1 MIFDTIKN
9 CEQYFKL
16 HPNYEKAFAFLKEA
30 MKNFP
35 EPGKHEID
43 GDALFASVQAYNTLT
58 EDGKMEAH
66 EKYVD
71 IQFIVSGKET
81 MYVNDIEKSEL
92 TDAYREDWDAA
103 FYKVDENA
111 SALTLTPGYFVV
123 LLPNDAHRP
132 CVAFNGVSEPV
143 QKIVMKVK
151 L

>member
-16 HPNYEKAFAFLKEA
+16 HPNYEKAFAFLKDA
-30 MKNFP
+30 MNNFP
-35 EPGKHEID
+35 ETGKHEID
-43 GDALFASVQAYNTLT
+43 GDALFASVQAYNTST

-66 EKYVD
+66 EQYVD

-81 MYVNDIEKSEL
+81 MYVNDITKSEQ

-103 FYKVDENA
+103 FYKVDEHA
-111 SALTLTPGYFVV
+111 SALTLTPGCFVV

-132 CVAFNGVSEPV
+132 CVAFEGKSEPV
-143 QKIVMKVK
+143 RKIVMKVK

>member
-16 HPNYEKAFAFLKEA
+16 HPNYEKAFSFLKDA
-30 MKNFP
+30 MKEFP

-111 SALTLTPGYFVV
+111 SQLTLTPGCFVV

-132 CVAFNGVSEPV
+132 CVAFGGVSEPV

>member
-16 HPNYEKAFAFLKEA
+16 HPNYEKAFAFLKDA
-30 MKNFP
+30 MKQFP
-35 EPGKHEID
+35 ETGKHEID
-43 GDALFASVQAYNTLT
+43 GESLFASVQAYNTLT

-103 FYKVDENA
+103 FYKVDENV
-111 SALTLTPGYFVV
+111 SALTLTPGCFVV

-132 CVAFNGVSEPV
+132 CVAFEGVSEPV

>member
-1 MIFDTIKN
+1 MIFDTIKH
-9 CEQYFKL
+9 CEQYFNL
-16 HPNYEKAFAFLKEA
+16 HPAYEKAFAFLKDAMEA
-30 MKNFP
+30 FP
-35 EPGKHEID
+35 ATGKHEID
-43 GDALFASVQAYNTLT
+43 GDKLFASVQAYNTQT
-58 EDGKMEAH
+58 DEGKMEAH
-66 EKYVD
+66 EKYID

-111 SALTLTPGYFVV
+111 SKLTLTPGCFIV

-132 CVAFNGVSEPV
+132 AAAFNGVSEPV

>member
-1 MIFDTIKN
+1 MIFDTIEN
-9 CEQYFKL
+9 CEQYYKL
-16 HPNYEKAFAFLKEA
+16 HPNYEKAFAFLKDA
-30 MKNFP
+30 MKQFP
-35 EPGKHEID
+35 ETGKHEIL
-43 GDALFASVQAYNTLT
+43 GDDLFASVQAYNSVT

-81 MYVNDIEKSEL
+81 MYVNDIQKSKL
-92 TDAYREDWDAA
+92 TDAYREDWDVA
-103 FYKVDENA
+103 FYEVDDNA
-111 SALTLTPGYFVV
+111 SVLTLTPGSFVV

-132 CVAFNGVSEPV
+132 CVAFGGVSEPV

>member
-1 MIFDTIKN
+1 MIFDTIQN

-16 HPNYEKAFAFLKEA
+16 HPNYEKAFAFLKNA

-35 EPGKHEID
+35 ETGKHEID
-43 GDALFASVQAYNTLT
+43 GEALFASVQAYNTLT

-81 MYVNDIEKSEL
+81 MYVNDITKSEL

-111 SALTLTPGYFVV
+111 SALTLTPGCFVV

>member
-1 MIFDTIKN
+1 MIFDTIQN
-9 CEQYFKL
+9 CEQYFTL
-16 HPNYEKAFAFLKEA
+16 HPQYEKAFTFLKEA
-30 MKNFP
+30 MEKFP

-43 GDALFASVQAYNTLT
+43 GEALFASVQAYNTLT

-81 MYVNDIEKSEL
+81 MIVNDIKKSEL
-92 TDAYREDWDAA
+92 IDAYREDWDAA
-103 FYKVDENA
+103 FYKVDDSCSE
-111 SALTLTPGYFVV
+111 LTLTPGCFVV

-132 CVAFNGVSEPV
+132 GVAFDGVSEAV

>member
-1 MIFDTIKN
+1 MIFDTIAN
-9 CEQYFKL
+9 CEQYYNL
-16 HPNYEKAFAFLKEA
+16 HPQYEKAFAFLKNA
-30 MKNFP
+30 MKQFP

-43 GDALFASVQAYNTLT
+43 GDSLFASVQAYNTLT

-66 EKYVD
+66 EKYID

-81 MYVNDIEKSEL
+81 MYVNDITKSEL
-92 TDAYREDWDAA
+92 TDSYREDWDAA
-103 FYKVDENA
+103 FYKVDDNV
-111 SALTLTPGYFVV
+111 SALTLTPGCFVV

-132 CVAFNGVSEPV
+132 CVAYKGNSEPI

>member
-1 MIFDTIKN
+1 MIFDTIAN
-9 CEQYFKL
+9 CEQYFGL
-16 HPNYEKAFAFLKEA
+16 HPQYEKAFSFLKDA
-30 MKNFP
+30 MKQFP
-35 EPGKHEID
+35 QPGKHEID
-43 GDALFASVQAYNTLT
+43 GEALFASVQAYNTLT
-58 EDGKMEAH
+58 EDGNMEAH
-66 EKYVD
+66 EKYID

-81 MYVNDIEKSEL
+81 MYVNDITKAQL

-111 SALTLTPGYFVV
+111 SALTLTPGCFVV

-132 CVAFNGVSEPV
+132 CVAFEGKSEAV

>member
-9 CEQYFKL
+9 CEQYFNL
-16 HPNYEKAFAFLKEA
+16 HPNYEKAFAFLKDA
-30 MKNFP
+30 MKQFP
-35 EPGKHEID
+35 ETGKHEID
-43 GDALFASVQAYNTLT
+43 GDNLFASVQAYNTLT

-111 SALTLTPGYFVV
+111 SALTLTPGCFVV

-132 CVAFNGVSEPV
+132 CVAFGGVSEAV